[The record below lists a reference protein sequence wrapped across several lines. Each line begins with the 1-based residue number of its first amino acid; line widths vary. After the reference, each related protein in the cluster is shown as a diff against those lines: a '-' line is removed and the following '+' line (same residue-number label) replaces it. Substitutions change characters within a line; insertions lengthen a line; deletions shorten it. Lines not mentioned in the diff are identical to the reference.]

1 VFEEVQSATS
11 TKELMQMT
19 GGRSV
24 YSEAELAAWGASAE
38 RPVKVINYLLAGYI
52 DPAIS
57 YADLQKAG
65 IIGGHPPQS
74 IFEIR
79 GAKLDDLLSRLRLGF
94 AT

>member
-1 VFEEVQSATS
+1 
-11 TKELMQMT
+11 
-19 GGRSV
+19 
-24 YSEAELAAWGASAE
+24 
-38 RPVKVINYLLAGYI
+38 VINYLLAGYI

-65 IIGGHPPQS
+65 IIGSHPPQS

-79 GAKLDDLLSRLRLGF
+79 GAKLADLLSRLRLGF